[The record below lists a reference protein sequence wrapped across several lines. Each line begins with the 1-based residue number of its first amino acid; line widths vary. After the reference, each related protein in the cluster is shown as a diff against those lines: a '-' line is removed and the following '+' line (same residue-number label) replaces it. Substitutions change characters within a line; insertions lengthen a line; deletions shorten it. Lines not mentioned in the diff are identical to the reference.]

1 MTNPTI
7 KECSTPRCRNT
18 WEVRDEAD
26 ARQGTCARCHFEA
39 IAGTQPLS
47 SDEAREAYQNH
58 LRGITRKL
66 ETLHQVRVC
75 NLGKEASLA
84 AARIDPRLHPDSGE
98 RKDPQE
104 NLPGELL
111 GAARD
116 LAGYLAEGRVPPE
129 TNRHGIPYATGWDLG
144 HAMHLVRDLAL
155 QLNEA
160 RQEVPRSTQLKVL
173 QQLLNLAVEIA
184 LVSGHKE
191 NRPLLDQLAAGS
203 PVNPKDVNAQ

>member
-1 MTNPTI
+1 M
-7 KECSTPRCRNT
+7 
-18 WEVRDEAD
+18 
-26 ARQGTCARCHFEA
+26 
-39 IAGTQPLS
+39 
-47 SDEAREAYQNH
+47 
-58 LRGITRKL
+58 
-66 ETLHQVRVC
+66 C

-104 NLPGELL
+104 PTSPGNFS
-111 GAARD
+111 GRPGTWPD
-116 LAGYLAEGRVPPE
+116 YLAEGRVPPE
-129 TNRHGIPYATGWDLG
+129 TNRHGIPHATGWDLG

-184 LVSGHKE
+184 LVSGHKG
-191 NRPLLDQLAAGS
+191 NSALLDQLVAGRPAS
-203 PVNPKDVNAQ
+203 PTDGSAQREEER